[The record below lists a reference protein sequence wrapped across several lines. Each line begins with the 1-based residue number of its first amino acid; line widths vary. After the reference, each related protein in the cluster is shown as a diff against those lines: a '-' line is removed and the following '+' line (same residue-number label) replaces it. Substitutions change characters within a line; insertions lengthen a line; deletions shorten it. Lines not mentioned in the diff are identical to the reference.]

1 MESNEMI
8 REQIFGIIEDQIKDN
23 NPPETNMTFKRLI
36 EEGYDDYDAK
46 IMIAQCIAVELYD
59 AIKHGK
65 KFNEKRYLKN
75 LMQLP
80 KKPFG

>member
-1 MESNEMI
+1 
-8 REQIFGIIEDQIKDN
+8 
-23 NPPETNMTFKRLI
+23 
-36 EEGYDDYDAK
+36 
-46 IMIAQCIAVELYD
+46 MIAQCIAVELYD

-65 KFNEKRYLKN
+65 QFNEKRYLKN

>member
-8 REQIFGIIEDQIKDN
+8 REQIFGIIEDQIKNN
-23 NPPETNMTFKRLI
+23 NPPETNITFKRLI

-46 IMIAQCIAVELYD
+46 IMIGQCIAVELYD

-75 LMQLP
+75 LTQLP
-80 KKPFG
+80 KEPFD